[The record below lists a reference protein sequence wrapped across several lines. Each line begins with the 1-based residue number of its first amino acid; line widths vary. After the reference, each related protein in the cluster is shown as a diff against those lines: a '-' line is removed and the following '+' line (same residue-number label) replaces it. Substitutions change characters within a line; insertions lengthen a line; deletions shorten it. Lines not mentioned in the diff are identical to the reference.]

1 MIKALLVEDMALTR
15 SGFRALLEDSGKV
28 EVIGEA
34 ADGREAVK
42 LAEKLNPDIVL
53 MDVSMPGL
61 NGIEATRQIRAAQP
75 HIRVLMVSMHTAG
88 PYVFESL
95 RAGAAGYV
103 PKDATFPELL
113 SAIEAVAAGGTY
125 LSPSLTNVA
134 VEDYVRLAR
143 GQHDT
148 SELDKLSVREREVLQ
163 LIAEGHSSSNIARLL
178 HISAR
183 TVDTH
188 RHNIMQKLNI
198 HSVAGLTRFAVRH
211 GLCSL

>member
-1 MIKALLVEDMALTR
+1 MIKALLVEDMTLTR

-34 ADGREAVK
+34 ADGREAIK
-42 LAEKLNPDIVL
+42 LAEKLNPDIIL

-75 HIRVLMVSMHTAG
+75 HIRVLMLSMHTAG

-95 RAGAAGYV
+95 RAGAAGYIL
-103 PKDATFPELL
+103 KDATFAELL
-113 SAIEAVAAGGTY
+113 SAIATVVGGGTY
-125 LSPSLTNVA
+125 LSPTLTNVA

-148 SELDKLSVREREVLQ
+148 SELDKLSAREREVLQ
-163 LIAEGHSSSNIARLL
+163 LIAEGHSSSNIARQL

-198 HSVAGLTRFAVRH
+198 HSVAGLTKFAVRH

>member
-1 MIKALLVEDMALTR
+1 MIKALLVEDMTLTR
-15 SGFRALLEDSGKV
+15 TGFRALLENSGKV
-28 EVIGEA
+28 EVVGEA
-34 ADGREAVK
+34 GDGREAVK
-42 LAEKLNPDIVL
+42 LADKLNPDIVL

-75 HIRVLMVSMHTAG
+75 HMRVLMLSMHTAG

-95 RAGAAGYV
+95 RAGAAGYIL
-103 PKDATFPELL
+103 KDATFAELL
-113 SAIEAVAAGGTY
+113 SAIETVVGGGTY

-143 GQHDT
+143 GQYDT

-163 LIAEGHSSSNIARLL
+163 LIAEGHSSSNIAGLL

-198 HSVAGLTRFAVRH
+198 HSVAGLTKFAVRH

>member
-1 MIKALLVEDMALTR
+1 MIKALLVEDMTLTR
-15 SGFRALLEDSGKV
+15 SGFRALLENSGKV

-34 ADGREAVK
+34 ADGREAIK
-42 LAEKLNPDIVL
+42 LAEKLNPDIIL

-75 HIRVLMVSMHTAG
+75 HIRILMLSMHTAG

-103 PKDATFPELL
+103 LKDATFPELL
-113 SAIEAVAAGGTY
+113 SAIETVVGGGTY

-148 SELDKLSVREREVLQ
+148 SELDKLSTREREVLQ
-163 LIAEGHSSSNIARLL
+163 LIAEGHSSSNIARQL

-188 RHNIMQKLNI
+188 RHNIMQKLDI
-198 HSVAGLTRFAVRH
+198 HSVAGLTKFAVRH